1 MATKTKRTKKTTTKK
16 ATKKAAP
23 KATAPIR
30 DDLKRLQAAYSHIL
44 SIAHTNDKGK
54 ALRVVIGCTA
64 DYDDVNCAETR
75 EIATQDAFQVS
86 RCAPCQREFS
96 KRRRR
101 KNPDA

>member
-1 MATKTKRTKKTTTKK
+1 MAKTTKRTKRTTS
-16 ATKKAAP
+16 KKAASKKTP
-23 KATAPIR
+23 KTAPKR
-30 DDLKRLQAAYSHIL
+30 NDLKRLKATYPHVQ
-44 SIAHTNDKGK
+44 SIASENEKGK
-54 ALRVVIGCTA
+54 ALRVVIRCSNEYGL
-64 DYDDVNCAETR
+64 DDCAETR